1 MFGFWGEKSKP
12 PERAATVS
20 RPVKKGVPQNRGAGT
35 ATVAAAP
42 APTPLRQQIQTLE
55 ELQSKLPELGDVIS
69 HGETVKIGLA
79 EEIKSKLLVTG
90 HGKRATIVISPEMT
104 DPRMVA
110 GITDRLKQ
118 QGFAQVRSAYVT
130 STLFKTII
138 ERKVVSVDST
148 KTDSEAWRLFTQQV
162 EVGAQVDASDVHI
175 CVREQQGVV
184 LYRVDGDIEKLGEP
198 LPAESLSEMVRAA
211 FNSQSEKGANQG
223 SSLKFT
229 ENQRTAIPI
238 DLVVDG
244 RVERAQLRFQFLKAR
259 GGWDVVMR
267 IMWMESSKK
276 KQKAPTL
283 REELLRLGYSKDQ
296 AKLIELAVRKANG
309 SVLIAGQTGSG
320 KTTTLYAILS
330 HIAIASKKT
339 YSIEDPVEGQLF
351 NVTQLPVQTVDGQ
364 EVDEAYADIIKAIL
378 RGDPDTVMV
387 SEMRGRETGS
397 AFKQCTQSG
406 HLTLS
411 TVHVGSSLG
420 IVDRVS
426 SDEIGVPRDVLCSPD
441 FLNILIYQKLAQRL
455 CDHCKIPVSVLK
467 VSNPTEVQKK
477 QIEYL
482 RKAGVTDKLL
492 GEIDRLVNVDGV
504 YVRHNDR
511 IADANG
517 VYSAKNGTYGFPN
530 NCPHCRGRGINGR
543 TVCAEVNS
551 PTDDLLELLREGRM
565 VEARKMVRENV
576 APLDVDNF
584 EGKTAIEH
592 AFWKMGQGQIDPRE
606 IESNFEPLE
615 GYLRRSKYN
624 RHEME
629 KGLREAISNT
639 QQTAGIQQ
647 NNVVEG

>member
-1 MFGFWGEKSKP
+1 MFGFWSSEKSSP
-12 PERAATVS
+12 SRRATVTS
-20 RPVKKGVPQNRGAGT
+20 SAKKDVPQRRGSGT
-35 ATVAAAP
+35 TSAAAAAAP
-42 APTPLRQQIQTLE
+42 QRQQIQTLE
-55 ELQSKLPELGDVIS
+55 ELQSNIPDLGDVIS
-69 HGETVKIGLA
+69 HGEAVKIGLA
-79 EEIKSKLLVTG
+79 DEIKSKLLVTG

-104 DPRMVA
+104 DPRMIA

-118 QGFAQVRSAYVT
+118 QGFSQVRAAYVT

-138 ERKVVSVDST
+138 ERKVVPVDS
-148 KTDSEAWRLFTQQV
+148 KTDSEALRLFTQQV

-198 LPAESLSEMVRAA
+198 LPAEALAEMVRAA

-238 DLVVDG
+238 DLIVDG

-296 AKLIELAVRKANG
+296 ANLIELAVRKANG

-330 HIAIASKKT
+330 HIAVASKKT

-455 CDHCKIPVSVLK
+455 CDYCKIPVSVLK
-467 VSNPTEVQKK
+467 VANPTEEQRR
-477 QIEYL
+477 QIDYL
-482 RKAGVTDKLL
+482 HKTGVTDKLL
-492 GEIDRLVNVDGV
+492 DEIDRLVNVNGV

-511 IADANG
+511 IADLEG
-517 VYSAKNGTYGFPN
+517 VYAKKNGTYGFPN
-530 NCPHCRGRGINGR
+530 KCPHCRGRGINGR
-543 TVCAEVNS
+543 TVCAEVTN

-565 VEARKMVRENV
+565 VEARKMVRENL

-615 GYLRRSKYN
+615 GYLNRSKYN

-629 KGLREAISNT
+629 KGFRDIIST
-639 QQTAGIQQ
+639 TPQLSGVLQ
-647 NNVVEG
+647 NNMA